1 MEQTASIRILIV
13 DDHQLVRDG
22 LRVRLGTIAR
32 FQVVAE
38 ADTSES
44 ALAMAEQHEIDLVL
58 MDINLKGVTGIEA
71 AARFHELHPNVA
83 VIMLSMHDK
92 AEYVLQSIQ
101 SGARG
106 YVLKD
111 APASDIVTAI
121 DTAMAGGVFYSE
133 ALKQRFDAPLP
144 KVTLLTPREKE
155 ILQRIARGYSNKQ
168 VARELDLSVRTVE
181 THRWNI
187 KRKLNIDG
195 QADLV
200 RFAVENALDR

>member
-1 MEQTASIRILIV
+1 MEEPALIRILIV

-22 LRVRLGTIAR
+22 LRVRLDAIAR

-38 ADTSES
+38 ADTSET
-44 ALAMAEQHEIDLVL
+44 ALAEAQKQEVDLVL
-58 MDINLKGVTGIEA
+58 MDINLKGATGIEA
-71 AARFHELHPNVA
+71 AARCHELHPDVA

-101 SGARG
+101 AGARG

-111 APASDIVTAI
+111 APASDIITAI
-121 DTAMAGGVFYSE
+121 DTAIAGGVFYSE
-133 ALKQRFDAPLP
+133 ALKSRLAEPLP
-144 KVTLLTPREKE
+144 KVTLLTPREKD
-155 ILQRIARGYSNKQ
+155 ILQRIANGHSSKQ
-168 VARELDLSVRTVE
+168 IARELDLSVRTVE

-187 KRKLNIDG
+187 KRKLSIDG

-200 RFAVENALDR
+200 RFAVEHAADR

>member
-1 MEQTASIRILIV
+1 MEQAALIRILIV

-22 LRVRLGTIAR
+22 LRARLGAIAR
-32 FQVVAE
+32 FLVVAE
-38 ADTSES
+38 AETSQG
-44 ALAMAEQHEIDLVL
+44 ALAETQKQEIDLVL
-58 MDINLKGVTGIEA
+58 MDINLKGASGIEA
-71 AARFHELHPNVA
+71 AAQFHELHPGVA

-101 SGARG
+101 AGARG

-111 APASDIVTAI
+111 APASDIISAI

-133 ALKQRFDAPLP
+133 ALKHRLAAPLP

-155 ILQRIARGYSNKQ
+155 ILQRIADGHSNKQ
-168 VARELDLSVRTVE
+168 IARELDLSVRTVE

>member
-1 MEQTASIRILIV
+1 MEQPALIRILIV

-22 LRVRLGTIAR
+22 LRVRLGAIAR

-38 ADTSES
+38 AETSES
-44 ALAMAEQHEIDLVL
+44 ALAEAQKQPIDLVL
-58 MDINLKGVTGIEA
+58 MDINLKGATGIEA
-71 AARFHELHPNVA
+71 AARFHELHPDVA

-101 SGARG
+101 AGARG

-111 APASDIVTAI
+111 APASDIITAI

-133 ALKQRFDAPLP
+133 PLKHRLAAPLP

-155 ILQRIARGYSNKQ
+155 ILQRIAAGHSNKLI
-168 VARELDLSVRTVE
+168 ARELDLSVRTVE

>member
-1 MEQTASIRILIV
+1 MEKPATIRILIV

-22 LRVRLGTIAR
+22 LRMHLGSILR

-38 ADTSES
+38 AATSEA
-44 ALAMAEQHEIDLVL
+44 ALAEANNQEIDLVL
-58 MDINLKGVTGIEA
+58 MDINLKGITGIET

-92 AEYVLQSIQ
+92 AEYVTQSIQ
-101 SGARG
+101 AGARG

-111 APASDIVTAI
+111 APASDIIAAI
-121 DTAMAGGVFYSE
+121 DTAFAGGVFYSE
-133 ALKQRFDAPLP
+133 ALKQRLAAPLP

-155 ILQRIARGYSNKQ
+155 ILQRIASGHSSKQ
-168 VARELDLSVRTVE
+168 IARELDLSVRTVE